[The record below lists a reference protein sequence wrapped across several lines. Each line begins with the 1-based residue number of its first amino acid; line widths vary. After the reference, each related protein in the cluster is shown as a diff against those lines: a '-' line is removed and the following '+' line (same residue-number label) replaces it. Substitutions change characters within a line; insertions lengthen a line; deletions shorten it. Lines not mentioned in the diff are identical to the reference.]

1 MSTPSHNANNSS
13 ETHTENRQ
21 IGEPN
26 QRETDIASQPHLSK
40 IAGIGASLARF
51 ALNKPVTIGMLFLSM
66 LLFGIVSGRLLPLEK
81 FPGIDI
87 PEMVVQIPYPD
98 ATPVEIETMITRP
111 VEEAVATMSGIKR
124 LRARSYDNMA
134 EVIVEFD
141 WDENLKAKS
150 IEAREK
156 IDAIR
161 HELPDDI
168 ERIMVYKFNTND
180 MPIFQLRVS
189 SDRDLSNAYDL
200 LERNLKRPLERVPGV
215 SKVELYGTMKR
226 QITIRL
232 DPKKMA
238 AYQIDGTRLEQ
249 QLQNANFSL
258 TAGYMYNNGEKVL
271 VNPTGEFTDV
281 NDFKNMWVTRSVR
294 LSDIA
299 SVTYELPQR
308 NEGRHLDRTFAVGF
322 NVFRESGSNLVE
334 VSDAVMKVIEKAKE
348 DPEFTGISL
357 FVMDDTA
364 KSVTSS
370 LSDLL
375 NAGLL
380 GALLSVIVLYLF
392 LRQLTTTLIV
402 VLSVPFSICIT
413 LGVMYLLGYTLNIL
427 SLMGLMLA
435 VGMLVD
441 NAVVITESVFQERQQ
456 ESDIKRATQIGVNK
470 VSLAVIAG
478 TATTAIVFLPNI
490 IGVKIDVTIFL
501 EHVAV
506 AICISLF
513 ASLFIAKTLIPLLTT
528 KVKIPVVKTPKT
540 PSYIKGYGRALNW
553 MLKHQGVTCVIALL
567 ILASTFVPM
576 QVVTSDDEGNDNQ
589 ERIWLNYHVT
599 QNFTLDEVEKTVD
612 KMEAYLYENQER
624 FHIKQVYTYFTAG
637 HAVSGIT
644 LNDELPVSV
653 GKIKEDIRENMP
665 SFVRARPSFQ
675 WDSGNGGGVRVTLL
689 GESSETLL
697 NISEQIIPILS
708 TIEGLE
714 DVKAD
719 TGSTRD
725 EVQIRID
732 REKAN
737 RFGIQVND
745 VAKLISTALRGS
757 NLRTFRYGDAGEVAV
772 QLKFGSDIQASLSEL
787 KNINIGFTQGQS
799 VTLNMIAD
807 FSVVPQLSQINR
819 NYRQT
824 ALAIGANLEGETTTE
839 QARERIEKALA
850 NIELP
855 TGYKWTLDGSF
866 SRQDEA
872 NAVMQMNMLLALCMI
887 YVVMAALF
895 ESLIL
900 PTSVI
905 TSLLFSF
912 TGVFWAFMVTG
923 TSMSIMG
930 MIGMLILMGIVVN
943 NGIVLVDR
951 INQLINEGL
960 SLYDAV
966 IEGCMTR
973 IRPILM
979 TVATTV
985 LGLIPLAMGSTRIGG
1000 DGPPYSPMA
1009 IAIIGGLVF
1018 STLTSLFLVPLA
1030 YVLLLK
1036 LRFKTQRLFKTS
1048 KARVATYIKIAN

>member
-1 MSTPSHNANNSS
+1 MNTPH
-13 ETHTENRQ
+13 Q
-21 IGEPN
+21 
-26 QRETDIASQPHLSK
+26 SK
-40 IAGIGASLARF
+40 IAGFGASLARL
-51 ALNKPVTIGMLFLSM
+51 ALKKPVTVGMLFLSM
-66 LLFGIVSGRLLPLEK
+66 LLFGIVSSRLLPLEK

-87 PEMVVQIPYPD
+87 PQMVVQIPYPD

-189 SDRDLSNAYDL
+189 SDRDLSSAYDL
-200 LERNLKRPLERVPGV
+200 LERNLKRPLERVAGV

-232 DPKKMA
+232 DPKKLAM
-238 AYQIDGTRLEQ
+238 YKIDAGELEQ
-249 QLQNANFSL
+249 KLQKANFSS
-258 TAGYMYNNGEKVL
+258 TAGYMFNNGEKVL
-271 VNPTGEFTDV
+271 VNPTGEFTDI
-281 NDFKNMWVTRSVR
+281 NDFKTMWVCSDVR
-294 LSDIA
+294 LSDVA
-299 SVTYELPQR
+299 SVNYELPQR

-322 NVFRESGSNLVE
+322 NIFRESGSNLVD
-334 VSDAVMKVIEKAKE
+334 VSNAVLDVIENAKE
-348 DPEFTGISL
+348 DPEFNGINL
-357 FVMDDTA
+357 FIMDDTA

-375 NAGLL
+375 YAGLI
-380 GALLSVIVLYLF
+380 GALLSVVVLYLF

-413 LGVMYLLGYTLNIL
+413 LGAMYLLGYTLNIL

-441 NAVVITESVFQERQQ
+441 NAVVITESVFQERQRNTNTN
-456 ESDIKRATQIGVNK
+456 EATQIGVNK

-528 KVKIPVVKTPKT
+528 KVRIPVVRTPT
-540 PSYIKGYGRALNW
+540 IPWYIQCYSKALRW
-553 MLKHQGVTCVIALL
+553 MLKHQRTTCVIALL
-567 ILASTFVPM
+567 LLCSTAIPM
-576 QVVTSDDEGNDNQ
+576 QAVTSDDEGNNNR

-599 QNFTLDEVEKTVD
+599 QNFTLEEVEKTVD
-612 KMEAYLYENQER
+612 KMEAYLYSNQQR

-644 LNDELPVSV
+644 LNDNLPVSV
-653 GKIKEDIRENMP
+653 AEIKENIRKDMP
-665 SFVRARPSFQ
+665 AFVRARPSFQ
-675 WDSGNGGGVRVTLL
+675 WDSGNGGGVRITLL
-689 GESSETLL
+689 GESSDTLL
-697 NISEQIIPILS
+697 TLSEQIVPILAAVK
-708 TIEGLE
+708 GLE

-737 RFGIQVND
+737 RFGIQVNS
-745 VAKLISTALRGS
+745 AANLISTALRGN
-757 NLRTFRYGDAGEVAV
+757 NLRTFRYGDVGEVAV
-772 QLKFGSDIQASLSEL
+772 QVKFGSNVDSSLREL
-787 KNINIGFTQGQS
+787 KNINIGFAQGQS
-799 VTLNMIAD
+799 ITLDMIAD
-807 FSVVPQLSQINR
+807 FSVKPQLSQINR

-824 ALAIGANLEGETTTE
+824 ALAIGANLADETTTE
-839 QARERIEKALA
+839 EARERIENALA
-850 NIELP
+850 NVSLP

-866 SRQDEA
+866 SRQNEA

-912 TGVFWAFMVTG
+912 TGVFWAFFITG
-923 TSMSIMG
+923 TPMSVMG

-966 IEGCMTR
+966 VEGCSTR

-985 LGLIPLAMGSTRIGG
+985 LGLIPLALGSTRIGG

-1036 LRFKTQRLFKTS
+1036 VRFKTQRLIKQS
-1048 KARVATYIKIAN
+1048 KARVATLTNLTQ

>member
-1 MSTPSHNANNSS
+1 M
-13 ETHTENRQ
+13 RKLD
-21 IGEPN
+21 G
-26 QRETDIASQPHLSK
+26 L
-40 IAGIGASLARF
+40 GAALARF
-51 ALNKPVTIGMLFLSM
+51 ALNRPVTVSMVFLSM
-66 LLFGIVSGRLLPLEK
+66 LLFGAVAGRLLPLEK

-87 PEMVVQIPYPD
+87 PEMVVEIPYPD

-124 LRARSYDNMA
+124 MWATSYEDRSQ
-134 EVIVEFD
+134 VIVQFD

-161 HELPDDI
+161 HLLPDDV
-168 ERIMVYKFNTND
+168 ERIMVYKFNTSD

-189 SDRDLSNAYDL
+189 SDRDLSSAYDL
-200 LERNLKRPLERVPGV
+200 LDRNLKRPLERVAGV
-215 SKVELYGTMKR
+215 SRVELYGTLKR

-238 AYQIDGTRLEQ
+238 AYQIDATRLSET
-249 QLQNANFSL
+249 LQSANFSM
-258 TAGYMYNNGEKVL
+258 TAGYMYDDNEKIL
-271 VNPTGEFTDV
+271 VNPQGEFGDIR
-281 NDFKNMWVTRSVR
+281 DFEDMWVSNNVV

-299 SVTYELPQR
+299 TVSYELPER
-308 NEGRHLDRTFAVGF
+308 GEGRHLDRTFAVGF
-322 NVFRESGSNLVE
+322 NIFRESGSNLVE
-334 VSDAVMKVIEKAKE
+334 VSDRVMTVIEEAKT
-348 DPEFTGISL
+348 DPAFNGINL
-357 FVMDDTA
+357 FIMDDTA

-375 NAGLL
+375 NAGLI
-380 GALLSVIVLYLF
+380 GALLSIVVLYLF
-392 LRQLTTTLIV
+392 LRQLSTTLIV

-441 NAVVITESVFQERQQ
+441 NAVVITESVFQERRNS
-456 ESDIKRATQIGVNK
+456 SDIPIATQKGVNN

-490 IGVKIDVTIFL
+490 VGVKIDVTVFL
-501 EHVAV
+501 EHVAI

-528 KVKIPVVKTPKT
+528 KIAIPEETEAKKPFYMDFYERTLAWSMKNQGKT
-540 PSYIKGYGRALNW
+540 SL
-553 MLKHQGVTCVIALL
+553 IAVF
-567 ILASTFVPM
+567 ILASTAIPIG
-576 QVVTSDDEGNDNQ
+576 VVSSDDEGNDNQ
-589 ERIWLNYHVT
+589 ERIWMNYHIT
-599 QNFTLDEVEKTVD
+599 QNYTLDEVEKTVD
-612 KMEAYLYENQER
+612 RMEAYLYENQER
-624 FHIKQVYTYFTAG
+624 FHIKQVYTYFTPG

-644 LNDELPVSV
+644 LNEDLPVTLAS
-653 GKIKEDIRENMP
+653 IKEDIRDNMP
-665 SFVRARPSFQ
+665 AFVRARPSFE
-675 WDSGNGGGVRVTLL
+675 WSSGNGGGVRITLL
-689 GESSETLL
+689 GESSEKLL
-697 NISEQIIPILS
+697 GLAENLTPILQN
-708 TIEGLE
+708 IEGLE
-714 DVKAD
+714 DVKTD
-719 TGSTRD
+719 TGSQRD

-737 RFGIQVND
+737 RLGVNVGD
-745 VAKLISTALRGS
+745 VARLVGTALRGT
-757 NLRTFRYGDAGEVAV
+757 NLRTFRYGDAGEVNV
-772 QLKFGSDIQASLSEL
+772 QLKFGSDVQQSLSEL
-787 KNINIGFTQGQS
+787 KNVSVSFLQGQS
-799 VTLNMIAD
+799 IPLSSIAT
-807 FSVVPQLSQINR
+807 FTIKPQLSQINR
-819 NYRQT
+819 SYRQT
-824 ALAIGANLEGETTTE
+824 SLTIGANLGDDTTMD
-839 QARERIEKALA
+839 QARERIEQAMA
-850 NIELP
+850 HVNLP
-855 TGYKWTLDGSF
+855 TGYEWTLDGGF
-866 SRQDEA
+866 RRQDEA
-872 NAVMQMNMLLALCMI
+872 AAVMQMNMLLAICMI

-895 ESLIL
+895 ESLVL

-923 TSMSIMG
+923 TPMSVMG

-951 INQLINEGL
+951 INQLVEQGM

-966 IEGCMTR
+966 LLGASTR

-985 LGLIPLAMGSTRIGG
+985 LGLVPLAMGTTRIGG

-1018 STLTSLFLVPLA
+1018 STLTSLYLVPLA

-1036 LRFKTQRLFKTS
+1036 ARYHTQRMIQNS
-1048 KARVATYIKIAN
+1048 KARVSRWVRV

>member
-1 MSTPSHNANNSS
+1 MNTPH
-13 ETHTENRQ
+13 Q
-21 IGEPN
+21 
-26 QRETDIASQPHLSK
+26 SK
-40 IAGIGASLARF
+40 IAGFGASLARL
-51 ALNKPVTIGMLFLSM
+51 ALKKPVTVGMLFLSM
-66 LLFGIVSGRLLPLEK
+66 LLFGIVSSRLLPLEK

-87 PEMVVQIPYPD
+87 PQMVVQIPYPD

-150 IEAREK
+150 VEAREK

-189 SDRDLSNAYDL
+189 SDRDLSSAYDL
-200 LERNLKRPLERVPGV
+200 LERNLKRPLERVAGV

-232 DPKKMA
+232 DPKKLAM
-238 AYQIDGTRLEQ
+238 YKIDAGELEQ
-249 QLQNANFSL
+249 KLQKANFSS
-258 TAGYMYNNGEKVL
+258 TAGYMFNNGEKVL
-271 VNPTGEFTDV
+271 VNPTGEFTDI
-281 NDFKNMWVTRSVR
+281 NDFKTMWVSSNVR
-294 LSDIA
+294 LSDVA
-299 SVTYELPQR
+299 SVNYELPQR

-322 NVFRESGSNLVE
+322 NIFRESGSNLVD
-334 VSDAVMKVIEKAKE
+334 VSNAVLDVIENAKE
-348 DPEFTGISL
+348 DPEFNGINL
-357 FVMDDTA
+357 FIMDDTA

-375 NAGLL
+375 YAGLI
-380 GALLSVIVLYLF
+380 GALLSVVVLYLF

-413 LGVMYLLGYTLNIL
+413 LGAMYLLGYTLNIL

-441 NAVVITESVFQERQQ
+441 NAVVITESVFQERQRNTNTN
-456 ESDIKRATQIGVNK
+456 EATQIGVNK

-528 KVKIPVVKTPKT
+528 KVRIPVVRTPT
-540 PSYIKGYGRALNW
+540 IPWYIQCYSKALRW
-553 MLKHQGVTCVIALL
+553 MLKHQRTTCVIALL
-567 ILASTFVPM
+567 LLCSTAIPM
-576 QVVTSDDEGNDNQ
+576 QAVTSDDEGNNNR

-599 QNFTLDEVEKTVD
+599 QNFTLEEVEKTVD
-612 KMEAYLYENQER
+612 KMEAYLYSNQQR

-644 LNDELPVSV
+644 LNDNLPVSV
-653 GKIKEDIRENMP
+653 AEIKENIRKDMP
-665 SFVRARPSFQ
+665 AFVRARPSFQ
-675 WDSGNGGGVRVTLL
+675 WDSGNGGGVRITLL
-689 GESSETLL
+689 GESSDTLL
-697 NISEQIIPILS
+697 TLSEQIVPILAAVK
-708 TIEGLE
+708 GLE

-737 RFGIQVND
+737 RFGIQVNS
-745 VAKLISTALRGS
+745 AANLISTALRGN
-757 NLRTFRYGDAGEVAV
+757 NLRTFRYGDVGEVAV
-772 QLKFGSDIQASLSEL
+772 QVKFGSNVDSSLREL
-787 KNINIGFTQGQS
+787 KNINIGFAQGQS
-799 VTLNMIAD
+799 ITLDMIAD
-807 FSVVPQLSQINR
+807 FSVKPQLSQINR

-824 ALAIGANLEGETTTE
+824 ALAIGANLADETTTE
-839 QARERIEKALA
+839 EARERIENALA
-850 NIELP
+850 NVSLP
-855 TGYKWTLDGSF
+855 TGYTWTLDGSF
-866 SRQDEA
+866 SRQNEA

-912 TGVFWAFMVTG
+912 TGVFWAFFITG
-923 TSMSIMG
+923 TPMSVMG

-966 IEGCMTR
+966 VEGCSTR

-985 LGLIPLAMGSTRIGG
+985 LGLIPLALGSTRIGG

-1036 LRFKTQRLFKTS
+1036 VRFKTQRLIKQS
-1048 KARVATYIKIAN
+1048 KARVATLTNLTQ

>member
-1 MSTPSHNANNSS
+1 MKTPNDKHNNGATQPNKP
-13 ETHTENRQ
+13 TENA
-21 IGEPN
+21 IN
-26 QRETDIASQPHLSK
+26 
-40 IAGIGASLARF
+40 GIGAALARF
-51 ALNKPVTIGMLFLSM
+51 ALNRPVTIGMVFISM
-66 LLFGIVSGRLLPLEK
+66 LLFGAVSGKLLPLEK

-87 PEMVVQIPYPD
+87 PEMVVEVPYPD

-111 VEEAVATMSGIKR
+111 VEEAIATMSGIKR
-124 LRARSYDNMA
+124 LRARSYENKA

-150 IEAREK
+150 VEAREK

-161 HELPDDI
+161 HLLPADV
-168 ERIMVYKFNTND
+168 ERVMVYKFNTND

-189 SDRDLSNAYDL
+189 SDRDLSLAYDL
-200 LERNLKRPLERVPGV
+200 LERNLKRPIERVAGV
-215 SKVELYGTMKR
+215 SKVELYGTLKR

-232 DPKKMA
+232 DPKLLT
-238 AYQIDGTRLEQ
+238 AYQIDVTALGQ
-249 QLQNANFSL
+249 KLQNANFSL
-258 TAGYMYNNGEKVL
+258 TAGYMYDNGEKIL
-271 VNPTGEFTDV
+271 VNPVGEFTDMA
-281 NDFKNMWVTRSVR
+281 DFENMWVSPNVR

-299 SVTYELPQR
+299 TISFELPEQS
-308 NEGRHLDRTFAVGF
+308 EGRHLDRSFAVGF
-322 NVFRESGSNLVE
+322 NIFRESGSNLVE
-334 VSDAVMKVIEKAKE
+334 VSSAVMEVIEEAKS
-348 DPEFTGISL
+348 DPAFTGINL
-357 FVMDDTA
+357 FVMDDVA

-375 NAGLL
+375 SAGLL
-380 GALLSVIVLYLF
+380 GALLSIVVLYLF

-441 NAVVITESVFQERQQ
+441 NAVVITESIFQERQQ
-456 ESDIKRATQIGVNK
+456 DNNISSATQRGVNN

-490 IGVKIDVTIFL
+490 VGVKIDVTIFL
-501 EHVAV
+501 EHVAI

-528 KVKIPVVKTPKT
+528 KIAIPEAKEDSTPG
-540 PSYIKGYGRALNW
+540 YITGYGRILSWVMANQGKTSLMAL
-553 MLKHQGVTCVIALL
+553 GILL
-567 ILASTFVPM
+567 STAIPM

-599 QNFTLDEVEKTVD
+599 QNYTLDEVEKTVD
-612 KMEAYLYENQER
+612 KMEAFLYENQER
-624 FHIKQVYTYFTAG
+624 FHIKQVYTYFTPG

-644 LNDELPVSV
+644 LNDELPVSI
-653 GKIKEDIRENMP
+653 GAIKEDIRENMP
-665 SFVRARPSFQ
+665 AFVRARPSFQ
-675 WDSGNGGGVRVTLL
+675 WDSGNGGGVRITLL
-689 GESSETLL
+689 GESSDTLL
-697 NISEQIIPILS
+697 EISERLIPILAN
-708 TIEGLE
+708 IDGLT

-719 TGSTRD
+719 TGSKRD
-725 EVQIRID
+725 ELQIRID

-737 RFGIQVND
+737 RLGIQVSD
-745 VAKLISTALRGS
+745 VAQLVATALRGA
-757 NLRTFRYGDAGEVAV
+757 NLRTFRYGDAGEVNV
-772 QLKFGSDIQASLSEL
+772 QLRYGSDVQKSLDAL
-787 KNINIGFTQGQS
+787 KHINIGFNQDRAI
-799 VTLNMIAD
+799 TLAMVAD
-807 FSVVPQLSQINR
+807 FSIVQQLSQINR
-819 NYRQT
+819 SYRQT
-824 ALAIGANLEGETTTE
+824 ALDIGANLEDDATIEE
-839 QARERIEKALA
+839 AKERIQQALA
-850 NIELP
+850 HIELP
-855 TGYKWTLDGSF
+855 TGYQWTLDGSF

-872 NAVMQMNMLLALCMI
+872 NGVMQMNMLLALCMI

-895 ESLIL
+895 ESLVL

-951 INQLINEGL
+951 INQLVNEGIT
-960 SLYDAV
+960 LYDAV
-966 IEGCMTR
+966 VLGAQSR

-985 LGLIPLAMGSTRIGG
+985 LGLVPLAMGATRIGG

-1018 STLTSLFLVPLA
+1018 STMTSLFLVPLA

-1036 LRFKTQRLFKTS
+1036 LRFNTQRMIVNGQ
-1048 KARVATYIKIAN
+1048 ARIAKLIKV